1 MIRDEGGTTMMTTTT
16 IRAAMVGSALL
27 AAASLPAQAQDMKTV
42 SQSRALAGEETLDVQ
57 IVYGAGV
64 LSVGPAE
71 GGVLYALDLRYDE
84 RQFEPMTRF
93 SENRLEVGVEGRG
106 RNIDL
111 DDDDDGQLDLKLAPG
126 LPMDL
131 RLEFGAGRAT
141 VDLGGLALRDLD
153 IETGASESR
162 IRVSRPNP
170 QVLRRAEFNVGAAD
184 FEATRLANLNLE
196 ELSVN
201 AGVGR
206 VALDFSGTLRRDL
219 EVDVDMGLG
228 SLELRVP
235 EGVGVRIE
243 KSSFLTSFDA
253 DGFIRRDGVYY
264 SADWDSA
271 TRRIMVDVTA
281 AFGSISV
288 ERSR

>member
-1 MIRDEGGTTMMTTTT
+1 MTMKTMILGAALVATT
-16 IRAAMVGSALL
+16 
-27 AAASLPAQAQDMKTV
+27 SLPAGAQEFRTV
-42 SQSRALAGEETLDVQ
+42 SQSRALAGEESLDVQ
-57 IVYGAGV
+57 VKYGAGV
-64 LSVGPAE
+64 LSVGPAD

-84 RQFEPMTRF
+84 RQFDPMTNF
-93 SENRLEVGVEGRG
+93 SNGRLEVGVEGRG

-111 DDDDDGQLDLKLAPG
+111 DDGDDGRLDLKLAPG

-153 IETGASESR
+153 LETGASESR
-162 IRVSRPNP
+162 IDVSRPNP

-184 FEATRLANLNLE
+184 FEATKLANLNLE
-196 ELSVN
+196 ELVVQ

-219 EVDVDMGLG
+219 AVDVDMGLG
-228 SLELRVP
+228 SLEIRVP
-235 EGVGVRIE
+235 EGVGVRLD

-253 DGFIRRDGVYY
+253 DGFDRRDGTYY
-264 SADWDSA
+264 SPNWESA
-271 TRRIMVDVTA
+271 SRRITVDVTA
-281 AFGSISV
+281 AFGSISI
-288 ERSR
+288 ERTR

>member
-1 MIRDEGGTTMMTTTT
+1 MMMKTT
-16 IRAAMVGSALL
+16 IRTGMLGAVLL
-27 AAASLPAQAQDMKTV
+27 ASASLPAHAQDIKTV
-42 SQSRALAGEETLDVQ
+42 SQSRAISGQENLDVQ
-57 IVYGAGV
+57 ITYGAGI

-71 GGVLYALDLRYDE
+71 RGILYAIDLRYDE
-84 RQFEPMTRF
+84 RQLEPVTRF
-93 SENRLEVGVEGRG
+93 SDNRLEVGVETRG
-106 RNIDL
+106 RNVDL
-111 DDDDDGQLDLKLAPG
+111 ENEDDGRLDLKLAPG

-162 IRVSRPNP
+162 IDVSRPNP

-184 FEATRLANLNLE
+184 FEATNLANLNLE
-196 ELSVN
+196 ELVVN

-219 EVDVDMGLG
+219 SVDVDMGLG
-228 SLELRVP
+228 ALELLMP

-243 KSSFLTSFDA
+243 KSSFLTSFNA
-253 DGFIRRDGVYY
+253 DGFDRRDGVYY
-264 SADWDSA
+264 SANWDSA
-271 TRRIMVDVTA
+271 TRRITVDVSA
-281 AFGSISV
+281 AFGSITV
-288 ERSR
+288 ERAR